1 MMESIALESNIA
13 ASAIIPNEDGDY
25 VMVEDSDS
33 DDDDAMEVDEDSY
46 DMCDEEDDLLTSLSS
61 PSPAP
66 SFSTQELRDLET
78 LVEGEEG
85 PTPSIG
91 IGATTT
97 TNHSTNNETP
107 AARGRSRVVSIVSE
121 EDAYR
126 RDDDDAN
133 AGVPPPALL
142 SDLESSNESVSRTSM
157 RDYND
162 EKDGPSG
169 SSPSL
174 LLGLPLKSPVPTDA
188 DLHRSEQMEHHL
200 ARSIKSRPSNKKRR
214 KKIKMM
220 KKAAAAAAA
229 AAALSEMSSS
239 GGSVSSGGVPPAAAA
254 KPMTPTR
261 HHKAKGA
268 VGTVVAT
275 RKSTNLQVAV
285 AAETLAQYRAEHG
298 L

>member
-13 ASAIIPNEDGDY
+13 ASAIIPNEDEY
-25 VMVEDSDS
+25 VMVEDSD
-33 DDDDAMEVDEDSY
+33 DDDMMEIDEDDSY

-91 IGATTT
+91 IGTVTSTT
-97 TNHSTNNETP
+97 TNNSTNSETP
-107 AARGRSRVVSIVSE
+107 AVRGRSRVVSIVSE

-126 RDDDDAN
+126 HDDDAN
-133 AGVPPPALL
+133 AGVSPPALL
-142 SDLESSNESVSRTSM
+142 SDLESSNESI
-157 RDYND
+157 
-162 EKDGPSG
+162 EKGG
-169 SSPSL
+169 NAPSL
-174 LLGLPLKSPVPTDA
+174 SQRGLQQPKSPVPTDA
-188 DLHRSEQMEHHL
+188 DLRRSEQVEHQL
-200 ARSIKSRPSNKKRR
+200 AKSIKSRPSNKKRR

-239 GGSVSSGGVPPAAAA
+239 GGSVGAGGLPPAAAT
-254 KPMTPTR
+254 KPTTPTR
-261 HHKAKGA
+261 HHKAKGGAGGKASAA
-268 VGTVVAT
+268 VVT
-275 RKSTNLQVAV
+275 RKTTNLQVAV

>member
-13 ASAIIPNEDGDY
+13 ASAIIPNEDEY
-25 VMVEDSDS
+25 VMVEDSD
-33 DDDDAMEVDEDSY
+33 DDDMMEIDEDDSY

-66 SFSTQELRDLET
+66 TFSTQELRDLET
-78 LVEGEEG
+78 LVEGGEG

-91 IGATTT
+91 IGTTSTT
-97 TNHSTNNETP
+97 TNSSTNSETP
-107 AARGRSRVVSIVSE
+107 AVRGRSRVVSIVSE

-126 RDDDDAN
+126 HDDDAN
-133 AGVPPPALL
+133 AGVSPPALL
-142 SDLESSNESVSRTSM
+142 SDLESSNESI
-157 RDYND
+157 
-162 EKDGPSG
+162 EKGG
-169 SSPSL
+169 TSPSSSQW
-174 LLGLPLKSPVPTDA
+174 GLQQPKSPVPTDA
-188 DLHRSEQMEHHL
+188 DLRRSEQVEHQL
-200 ARSIKSRPSNKKRR
+200 AKSIKSRPSNKKRR

-239 GGSVSSGGVPPAAAA
+239 GGSVGAGGVPPPAAAT
-254 KPMTPTR
+254 KPTTPTR
-261 HHKAKGA
+261 HHKAKIGA
-268 VGTVVAT
+268 GGKASAAIVT
-275 RKSTNLQVAV
+275 RKTTNLQVAV

>member
-13 ASAIIPNEDGDY
+13 ASAIIPNADEY
-25 VMVEDSDS
+25 VMVEDSD
-33 DDDDAMEVDEDSY
+33 DDDVMEIDEDESY

-91 IGATTT
+91 INGTVTSTT
-97 TNHSTNNETP
+97 TNNSTNSETP
-107 AARGRSRVVSIVSE
+107 AVRGRSRVVSIVSE

-126 RDDDDAN
+126 HDDDAN
-133 AGVPPPALL
+133 AGVSPPALL
-142 SDLESSNESVSRTSM
+142 SDLESSNESI
-157 RDYND
+157 
-162 EKDGPSG
+162 EKGG
-169 SSPSL
+169 TSPSPSQR
-174 LLGLPLKSPVPTDA
+174 GLQQPKSPVPTDA
-188 DLHRSEQMEHHL
+188 DLRRSEQVEHQL
-200 ARSIKSRPSNKKRR
+200 AKSIKSRPSNKKRR

-239 GGSVSSGGVPPAAAA
+239 GGSVGAGGVPPAAAA
-254 KPMTPTR
+254 KPTTPTR
-261 HHKAKGA
+261 HHKAKGGAGGKASAA
-268 VGTVVAT
+268 VVT
-275 RKSTNLQVAV
+275 RKTTNLQVAV

>member
-13 ASAIIPNEDGDY
+13 ASAIIPNEEEY
-25 VMVEDSDS
+25 VMVEDSD
-33 DDDDAMEVDEDSY
+33 DDDMMEIDEDDSY

-66 SFSTQELRDLET
+66 TFSTQELRDLET
-78 LVEGEEG
+78 LVEGGEG

-91 IGATTT
+91 IGTISTT
-97 TNHSTNNETP
+97 TNSSTNSETP
-107 AARGRSRVVSIVSE
+107 AVRGRSRVVSIVSE

-126 RDDDDAN
+126 HDDDAN
-133 AGVPPPALL
+133 AGVSPPALL
-142 SDLESSNESVSRTSM
+142 SDLESSNESI
-157 RDYND
+157 
-162 EKDGPSG
+162 EKGG
-169 SSPSL
+169 TSPSPSQW
-174 LLGLPLKSPVPTDA
+174 GLQQPKSPVPTDA
-188 DLHRSEQMEHHL
+188 DLRRSEQVEHQL
-200 ARSIKSRPSNKKRR
+200 AKSIKSRPSNKKRR

-239 GGSVSSGGVPPAAAA
+239 GGSVGAG
-254 KPMTPTR
+254 R
-261 HHKAKGA
+261 RHKAKGGA
-268 VGTVVAT
+268 GGKASAAIVT
-275 RKSTNLQVAV
+275 RKTTNLQVAV